1 MPSWIFFH
9 ASEAVKMQESRMPA
23 TVKVPPMMAQIC
35 KRVREQ
41 TVCQEI
47 SAERH
52 QAGTLLH
59 HEKLTHEDTLP
70 MIPNWFAILSMRV
83 FRDQREPLVG

>member
-9 ASEAVKMQESRMPA
+9 ASEAVKIQESRMPA

-41 TVCQEI
+41 SVSDI
-47 SAERH
+47 SAEGH

-59 HEKLTHEDTLP
+59 YKKRTHADTLP
-70 MIPNWFAILSMRV
+70 TIPFCLPPCR
-83 FRDQREPLVG
+83 

>member
-1 MPSWIFFH
+1 
-9 ASEAVKMQESRMPA
+9 MPA

-41 TVCQEI
+41 SVSDI
-47 SAERH
+47 SAEGH

-59 HEKLTHEDTLP
+59 YKERTHARCP
-70 MIPNWFAILSMRV
+70 RYHFV
-83 FRDQREPLVG
+83 CHLVADGTQGIKANHFLDELDNNKSDYHLCQLL

>member
-1 MPSWIFFH
+1 
-9 ASEAVKMQESRMPA
+9 MPA

-41 TVCQEI
+41 SVSDI
-47 SAERH
+47 SAEGH

-59 HEKLTHEDTLP
+59 YKKRTHADTLP
-70 MIPNWFAILSMRV
+70 TIPFCLPPCR
-83 FRDQREPLVG
+83 